1 MIMCCSLPVF
11 INASRLVSSL
21 CSAAAL
27 LRGPVPPPCSAKH
40 RPCISSHFCS
50 LLCHRYSLPRDSSPL
65 LLSSLPC
72 RCASILR
79 FAISFRLF
87 TSPSLC
93 ESNLSHSVPQPN
105 SALQCHRCAPLR
117 FAPAVRCPAVH
128 RTSTSVHCLSFA
140 MLRISSLRLAMQC
153 LCTSSLRVASHCYA
167 LALPCHAVAG
177 PCSALPLPFYTLTDN
192 AVPSLCRAD
201 LRLSFAAP
209 ILAWQRPSCA
219 R

>member
-1 MIMCCSLPVF
+1 MRRGSYLRYAVPPQ
-11 INASRLVSSL
+11 INALL
-21 CSAAAL
+21 NFAAAL

-105 SALQCHRCAPLR
+105 SALQCHRCSPPC

-140 MLRISSLRLAMQC
+140 MLRISSLRLC
-153 LCTSSLRVASHCYA
+153 YSSPCNAFAHPVYA
-167 LALPCHAVAG
+167 LLLIAMP
-177 PCSALPLPFYTLTDN
+177 
-192 AVPSLCRAD
+192 
-201 LRLSFAAP
+201 
-209 ILAWQRPSCA
+209 
-219 R
+219 